1 MTEERRRQDRIARL
15 IGLARS
21 YRGWSAGRLDE
32 ALGRES
38 RRAVPHS
45 GNPKLDLV
53 ARLAE
58 ALEWDLGEVAED
70 LWDGDEAA
78 GANATSTAV
87 GRDDGGRRGAT
98 FAELDLR
105 AQCEHRAGASEE
117 MRRTAIAMRAAARSG
132 HERAVAANRL
142 AGAYDGRGRYGRVLA
157 CVREGLAER
166 GVGSDVRLMLR
177 VNLANANH
185 ALWNLDESRAIASSL
200 LEDRAVRE
208 PANRLQR
215 VAGAFCHLIRGHGH
229 RRALQDLAH
238 KEGAPDRAAASELAQ
253 RAIDDLERAVERYEE
268 LARAY
273 GDGQYE
279 GLADMARGGIVE
291 ARVVAGALSEEDA
304 IAEVIARLERSVAA
318 EEAGLH
324 EAPAVREAAGWWAL
338 FGANIALG
346 SKDARGCGRAREDA
360 ARTIAICTNKASEIA
375 EELDHWPMRERTLT
389 LEWIRREDEARR
401 ERSRPTGWTLD
412 EEDLRGLVGSMGRFP
427 FFRPTGWRI
436 LDEAEILAPA

>member
-15 IGLARS
+15 IGLART

-70 LWDGDEAA
+70 LWDGDEAV

-105 AQCEHRAGASEE
+105 AQAEHRAGDSDG
-117 MRRTAIAMRAAARSG
+117 MRQTAIAMRAAARSG
-132 HERAVAANRL
+132 HERAIAANRL
-142 AGAYDGRGRYGRVLA
+142 AGAYDGRGRYVRVLT
-157 CVREGLAER
+157 CVREGLAEH

-177 VNLANANH
+177 VNLANASH

-200 LEDRAVRE
+200 LEERAVRE

-215 VAGAFCHLIRGHGH
+215 VAGAFCYLIRGHGH
-229 RRALQDLAH
+229 RRALQDLALP
-238 KEGAPDRAAASELAQ
+238 EGACDRQTARELA
-253 RAIDDLERAVERYEE
+253 RHAIDDLSRAVERYEE
-268 LARAY
+268 LAQAF

-291 ARVVAGALSEEDA
+291 ARVACGELSEEDA
-304 IAEVIARLERSVAA
+304 IAAVIARLERSVAA
-318 EEAGLH
+318 EEAGVR

-338 FGANIALG
+338 YGANIALA
-346 SKDARGCGRAREDA
+346 SHNAPVRGRERGDA

-375 EELDHWPMRERTLT
+375 EELDHWPMRERTFT

-401 ERSRPTGWTLD
+401 ERARTTGWTLD

-436 LDEAEILAPA
+436 LDEAEVLAPA

>member
-38 RRAVPHS
+38 RRAVPLS

-53 ARLAE
+53 ARLAA
-58 ALEWDLGEVAED
+58 ALEWDLGEVAAD
-70 LWDGDEAA
+70 LWDGDQ
-78 GANATSTAV
+78 AV
-87 GRDDGGRRGAT
+87 GTRDAMTDANCDGDGRRDMT

-105 AQCEHRAGASEE
+105 AQAEHRVGDSEG
-117 MRRTAIAMRAAARSG
+117 MRRTAVAMRTVARSG
-132 HERAVAANRL
+132 HERAIAANRL

-157 CVREGLAER
+157 CVREGLAQH

-200 LEDRAVRE
+200 LEERTVRD
-208 PANRLQR
+208 PSNRLQR

-229 RRALQDLAH
+229 RRALQDLVR
-238 KEGAPDRAAASELAQ
+238 PDGSCDRDATIELAR
-253 RAIDDLERAVERYEE
+253 RAIVDLSRAVERYEE
-268 LARAY
+268 LAHAF

-279 GLADMARGGIVE
+279 GLADSARGGITE
-291 ARVVAGALSEEDA
+291 ARVATGELSEQDA

-318 EEAGLH
+318 EEAGVR

-338 FGANIALG
+338 FGANIALASRG
-346 SKDARGCGRAREDA
+346 APARGRERGDA

-375 EELDHWPMRERTLT
+375 EELDHWPMRERTFT